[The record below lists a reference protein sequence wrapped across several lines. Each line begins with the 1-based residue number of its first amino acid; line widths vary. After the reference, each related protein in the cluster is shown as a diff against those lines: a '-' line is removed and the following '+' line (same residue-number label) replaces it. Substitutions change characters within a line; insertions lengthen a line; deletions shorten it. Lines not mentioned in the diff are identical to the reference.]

1 MKKLI
6 IAAVA
11 ALSLASLAFKPVAT
25 IYKVSAEKST
35 FNWHAKKVTSEHMGL
50 VKFANGTV
58 ETNGKTFT
66 GGNFD
71 IDMTSISC
79 TDLPAGEYNDKL
91 IGHLKSDDFFATEK
105 FKTANLNIKSVT
117 AIKNAKA
124 GADNYT
130 VTANLTIK
138 GISKEITFPANV
150 FISKEGELIANAN
163 FDIDRT
169 LYDIKYGSKNFIEGI
184 GDKAIDDK
192 FNVKIRIVAAK

>member
-1 MKKLI
+1 
-6 IAAVA
+6 
-11 ALSLASLAFKPVAT
+11 
-25 IYKVSAEKST
+25 
-35 FNWHAKKVTSEHMGL
+35 MGL
-50 VKFANGTV
+50 VKFANGTA